1 MAGPR
6 AILHTGDAIWAQGN
20 PAQHFLSFVSTKA
33 ILQRFVVVKKL
44 YLQSR
49 TFYFFTKAIF
59 WSEQQESGCFN
70 RMFGL
75 HFFPSF
81 FRKKRCEINV
91 YVKRNDCIMDQR
103 VKNFIDK
110 KR

>member
-49 TFYFFTKAIF
+49 TFYFTKAVF
-59 WSEQQESGCFN
+59 WSEQQESGCFS

-75 HFFPSF
+75 HYFFLLFSE
-81 FRKKRCEINV
+81 KNV
-91 YVKRNDCIMDQR
+91 VKLM
-103 VKNFIDK
+103 FM
-110 KR
+110 